1 MDKKPE
7 KLVPEVRFKG
17 FTDDWEQHKLGE
29 ISFKVNTKN
38 KENLT
43 LPVLSNSAEYGI
55 VNQEDYFDKKI
66 ANRTDNY
73 YIVKHN
79 DFVYNPRISKKAP
92 YGPIR
97 RNTLDTKGLMSPLYY
112 VFRINDGNYIYLDY
126 YFKSS
131 KWYKFM
137 YQNGD
142 SGARSDRFAIKDK
155 IFQMMP
161 ISMPNTK
168 EQNKIGQLIQT
179 LQKLIDLQ
187 QRKLEQLKQ
196 LKKAML
202 QQLFIDKKSKQPN
215 LRFKIFNGDWEQRK
229 FLDEIDSIID
239 YRGKTPKKLG
249 MSWSKTGYLALS
261 TLNVKNGWIDKKSK
275 DSHFG
280 SQALYDIWMKNTP
293 LYKDQVVFTT
303 EAPMGNVAQIPDNEK
318 YILSQRTIAFN
329 PSQRL
334 IDGFLA
340 DLLSTK
346 NIQNKLMSLATG
358 GTAKGVSQ
366 KSLKFL
372 KIAFPSNEEQN
383 FIHKVIK
390 LFQILITLQQNK
402 LTQLTTLKKYLLQ
415 NLFI

>member
-1 MDKKPE
+1 MFFSVLSIIFIK
-7 KLVPEVRFKG
+7 VRINVK
-17 FTDDWEQHKLGE
+17 WEQHKLGE

-161 ISMPNTK
+161 INMPNTK

-202 QQLFIDKKSKQPN
+202 QQLFVNKNNKQPN
-215 LRFKIFNGDWEQRK
+215 LRFKNFNGDWKQHKLKDISAFENGRAYKQNELLK
-229 FLDEIDSIID
+229 E
-239 YRGKTPKKLG
+239 GKYPVLRVGNFYT
-249 MSWSKTGYLALS
+249 
-261 TLNVKNGWIDKKSK
+261 
-275 DSHFG
+275 
-280 SQALYDIWMKNTP
+280 
-293 LYKDQVVFTT
+293 KDQWYYSNL
-303 EAPMGNVAQIPDNEK
+303 ELDKNK
-318 YILSQRTIAFN
+318 YAN
-329 PSQRL
+329 N
-334 IDGFLA
+334 G
-340 DLLSTK
+340 DLLYTWSATFGPHIWSGPQVIYHYHIWKIQISNKINKFFLYSFLEADKVNLLHNTNGSTMIHITK
-346 NIQNKLMSLATG
+346 SNMENKVIMYPKTEE
-358 GTAKGVSQ
+358 Q
-366 KSLKFL
+366 L
-372 KIAFPSNEEQN
+372 KIG
-383 FIHKVIK
+383 
-390 LFQILITLQQNK
+390 QISSHINNSITLQQNK
-402 LTQLTTLKKYLLQ
+402 LTQLTIFKKYLLQ
-415 NLFI
+415 KMFI

>member
-55 VNQEDYFDKKI
+55 VHQEDYFDKKI

-79 DFVYNPRISKKAP
+79 DFVYNPRISNKAP

-97 RNTLDTKGLMSPLYY
+97 RNTLDAKGLMSPLYY
-112 VFRINDGNYIYLDY
+112 VFRINDGNYVYLDY

-161 ISMPNTK
+161 ISMPKTK

-187 QRKLEQLKQ
+187 QRKLRQLKR
-196 LKKAML
+196 LKTAML
-202 QQLFIDKKSKQPN
+202 QQLFVGKNSKQLV
-215 LRFKIFNGDWEQRK
+215 LRFKNFDSDWRPYSLK
-229 FLDEIDSIID
+229 DISA
-239 YRGKTPKKLG
+239 KTYSGL
-249 MSWSKTGYLALS
+249 TG
-261 TLNVKNGWIDKKSK
+261 KSK
-275 DSHFG
+275 DDFG
-280 SQALYDIWMKNTP
+280 HGKARYITYL
-293 LYKDQVVFTT
+293 
-303 EAPMGNVAQIPDNEK
+303 NVHNNEVAVSDGVGQIEVDSKQNK
-318 YILSQRTIAFN
+318 VLK
-329 PSQRL
+329 
-334 IDGFLA
+334 G
-340 DLLSTK
+340 DLLFTISSEVPSEVALNSVWPFEAGKDIYLNSFCFGIRPKSNYINSFFLTYYLRSPQMRK
-346 NIQNKLMSLATG
+346 LIYPLAQGISRFNISKQSILA
-358 GTAKGVSQ
+358 
-366 KSLKFL
+366 L
-372 KIAFPSNEEQN
+372 KINIPVLPEQIN
-383 FIHKVIK
+383 IYKVLMHIDN
-390 LFQILITLQQNK
+390 LITLQRNK

-415 NLFI
+415 KLFI

>member
-161 ISMPNTK
+161 INMPNTK

-202 QQLFIDKKSKQPN
+202 QQLFVNKNNKQPN
-215 LRFKIFNGDWEQRK
+215 LRFKNFNGDWKQHKLKDISAFENGRAYKQNELLK
-229 FLDEIDSIID
+229 E
-239 YRGKTPKKLG
+239 GKYPVLRVGNFYT
-249 MSWSKTGYLALS
+249 
-261 TLNVKNGWIDKKSK
+261 
-275 DSHFG
+275 
-280 SQALYDIWMKNTP
+280 
-293 LYKDQVVFTT
+293 KDQWYYSNL
-303 EAPMGNVAQIPDNEK
+303 ELDKNK
-318 YILSQRTIAFN
+318 YAN
-329 PSQRL
+329 N
-334 IDGFLA
+334 G
-340 DLLSTK
+340 DLLYTWSATFGPHIWSGPQVIYHYHIWKIQISNKINKFFLYSFLEADKVNLLHNTNGSTMIHITK
-346 NIQNKLMSLATG
+346 SNMENKVIMYPKTEE
-358 GTAKGVSQ
+358 Q
-366 KSLKFL
+366 L
-372 KIAFPSNEEQN
+372 KIG
-383 FIHKVIK
+383 
-390 LFQILITLQQNK
+390 QISSHINNSITLQQNK
-402 LTQLTTLKKYLLQ
+402 LTQLTIFKKYLLQ
-415 NLFI
+415 KMFI

>member
-161 ISMPNTK
+161 INMPNTK

-187 QRKLEQLKQ
+187 QRKLNQLKR
-196 LKKAML
+196 LKRAML
-202 QQLFIDKKSKQPN
+202 QQLFVDKNCKQPI
-215 LRFKIFNGDWEQRK
+215 LRFKNFNDNWEERK
-229 FLDEIDSIID
+229 LSDIANYRNGKAHEQYIDMNGIYTVVNSKFISTNGKVKKFSNKPIELLKKGEIAFVLSDVPNGKALAKAYLIDSDNRYSLNQRIAGI
-239 YRGKTPKKLG
+239 TP
-249 MSWSKTGYLALS
+249 SS
-261 TLNVKNGWIDKKSK
+261 
-275 DSHFG
+275 
-280 SQALYDIWMKNTP
+280 DINSYF
-293 LYKDQVVFTT
+293 L
-303 EAPMGNVAQIPDNEK
+303 
-318 YILSQRTIAFN
+318 YILMNRNRYF
-329 PSQRL
+329 
-334 IDGFLA
+334 
-340 DLLSTK
+340 
-346 NIQNKLMSLATG
+346 
-358 GTAKGVSQ
+358 
-366 KSLKFL
+366 LKFDDGVGQTNL
-372 KIAFPSNEEQN
+372 SKKDIEEFKENYPLFDEQQKIAN
-383 FIHKVIK
+383 
-390 LFQILITLQQNK
+390 LFSKIQILITLQQNK

-415 NLFI
+415 KLFI

>member
-1 MDKKPE
+1 MDKKPG

-17 FTDDWEQHKLGE
+17 FTDDWEQHKLENVFTKYQKRINPTQQNLELWSLTIDQGLVAKTKRYDR
-29 ISFKVNTKN
+29 SFLVRKN
-38 KENLT
+38 DIFNLV
-43 LPVLSNSAEYGI
+43 PKGY
-55 VNQEDYFDKKI
+55 
-66 ANRTDNY
+66 
-73 YIVKHN
+73 
-79 DFVYNPRISKKAP
+79 FVYNPMNITLGTIDVNKYHSIAVSGYYIVLKSNDQFNVAFLASLLHTSSMINKYKRFSTGSLLEKQRLQFPNFAKVKIISP
-92 YGPIR
+92 R
-97 RNTLDTKGLMSPLYY
+97 LS
-112 VFRINDGNYIYLDY
+112 
-126 YFKSS
+126 
-131 KWYKFM
+131 
-137 YQNGD
+137 
-142 SGARSDRFAIKDK
+142 
-155 IFQMMP
+155 
-161 ISMPNTK
+161 
-168 EQNKIGQLIQT
+168 EQTKIGLLMNQVNN
-179 LQKLIDLQ
+179 LIDLQ

-261 TLNVKNGWIDKKSK
+261 ALNVKNGWIDKKSK

-390 LFQILITLQQNK
+390 LFQILITLQQTK

>member
-161 ISMPNTK
+161 INMPNTK

-187 QRKLEQLKQ
+187 QRKLKQLKQ

-202 QQLFIDKKSKQPN
+202 QQLFVDKNSKQPN
-215 LRFKIFNGDWEQRK
+215 LRFKNFNSDWKQRKLKNISKRILRKNSDLQSLLPLTISAQDGLVDQTLYFNKQVASKQLKNYLLLYNGDFAYNKSYSVGYPYGAIKR
-229 FLDEIDSIID
+229 LDK
-239 YRGKTPKKLG
+239 YKQGV
-249 MSWSKTGYLALS
+249 LS
-261 TLNVKNGWIDKKSK
+261 TL
-275 DSHFG
+275 
-280 SQALYDIWMKNTP
+280 Y
-293 LYKDQVVFTT
+293 
-303 EAPMGNVAQIPDNEK
+303 
-318 YILSQRTIAFN
+318 IAFKPTN
-329 PSQRL
+329 INSDFLQHYYDTDKWYREIYRNAAEGARNHGLLNISANDFFNSKLVIPSDNDEQ
-334 IDGFLA
+334 
-340 DLLSTK
+340 
-346 NIQNKLMSLATG
+346 
-358 GTAKGVSQ
+358 
-366 KSLKFL
+366 L
-372 KIAFPSNEEQN
+372 KIAKIIN
-383 FIHKVIK
+383 
-390 LFQILITLQQNK
+390 LFNHLITLRQDN
-402 LTQLTTLKKYLLQ
+402 LTQLTILKKYLLQ
-415 NLFI
+415 KLFI